1 MSSSFQ
7 STAATNIYDSPVNTF
22 VNPVT
27 VLPKTG
33 MMELADT
40 LKTINPALQTYLGG
54 VLQKEKE
61 KGILQGEI
69 DVLMASPEKLKEFSN
84 ALKSSNKKEAR
95 QILGN
100 NIFVRAGIE
109 KRLAIN
115 NGLAIEGKLN
125 QFLNNKTI
133 TVEGTDG
140 STRQVPL
147 KEFSVNSEEF
157 KGAISEFSET
167 RKQDVTGIRPSFIN
181 QYFMPE
187 VANAVSKAYINQEK
201 NNREFVT
208 EQTNTTLKDNVLA
221 NFSTIDFSNFDEID
235 FSNPDSFINIAIEN
249 MQTEINY
256 LDAIGAINSVS
267 PTAMKNNVMEIA
279 ETIFN
284 TELRRGKSG
293 VIAVQNFRTVI
304 EKLKVGPE
312 QTLKDGTKI
321 QSTLGDFLGEDWN
334 KMKARFVTNENAYD
348 TFKKK
353 KIAKVIRP
361 RIENL
366 LDKFEF
372 QITGA
377 DETTRYNTEGLEALQ
392 ALFPDTPKI
401 FLEVL
406 EDVDV
411 SRDQFY
417 DDFATDILN
426 QNFVSPL
433 EALNRLR
440 EFEASLGTT
449 VTEEDTTELNALKK
463 MITTH
468 LGKDSLALYRPRI
481 NELINQ
487 SKDILGGNNLAD
499 RWKSKT
505 QKGKDIEL
513 KYYDATNKFNKAIIE
528 IGKRNLDPK
537 TFAAEIEQA
546 MVNYAADI
554 TRINNRKTTDSYV
567 LNEGGVWSKAQE
579 QLGIQLKEEESKG
592 QITVSQNTFETMQT
606 NGEVEE
612 RDGKFYI
619 KGSETLINVTEGTTA
634 PVEVKKKEDNNVSFK
649 DRIKNLFIKPESTSS
664 IMGGNLGA
672 TDGALI
678 ASSNEDTVPIGGGE
692 NFKEEFNT
700 WLKTN
705 YGFETDSKRYKNLP
719 NYMKITLKESYRDEA
734 AKGKSTYSDVSN
746 TNQSINPP
754 TPNGNNILAGEGGS
768 KIPTEAGEDM
778 DRQGGGV
785 LKNNLE
791 LMTDR
796 FDKFN
801 GAVSYGSSARGSN
814 LEKDPNFIT
823 KIEKDGFSHAYADKS
838 SKEVIDKA
846 KEIYVDLVMNNT
858 KENIEAKYAIAQM
871 VLTEAILT
879 SEEDMIGVMQSVL
892 MRVARARLGIRE
904 FPFGAYS
911 KDIITEMLRPS
922 QYVGLADAG
931 VKTKE
936 QLLIKEPI
944 KEDEET
950 LKRVIDILW
959 NVDPQGSKSII

>member
-1 MSSSFQ
+1 MTNSFQ
-7 STAATNIYDSPVNTF
+7 STAATNIYDSPVDTF

-40 LKTINPALQTYLGG
+40 LKTINPALQTYLQG
-54 VLQKEKE
+54 QIEKE
-61 KGILQGEI
+61 KQAGILQGEI
-69 DVLMASPEKLKEFSN
+69 DVLMANPEKLKEFSN

-95 QILGN
+95 NILGN

-125 QFLNNKTI
+125 EFLNNKSI

-140 STRQVPL
+140 TTRQVPL

-187 VANAVSKAYINQEK
+187 VAKSVSKAYINQEK

-208 EQTNTTLKDNVLA
+208 QQTNTTLKDNILA

-353 KIAKVIRP
+353 KIAEVIRP

-426 QNFVSPL
+426 QNFTSPL

-449 VTEEDTTELNALKK
+449 VTEEDTTELTILKK

-505 QKGKDIEL
+505 TKGKNIEL

-528 IGKRNLDPK
+528 IGKRNLDPE

-546 MVNYAADI
+546 MVDYAADI
-554 TRINNRKTTDSYV
+554 TRINNPKTTNSYV
-567 LNEGGVWSKAQE
+567 LNEGGVWKKAQE

-619 KGSETLINVTEGTTA
+619 KGSETLINVIEGTTA
-634 PVEVKKKEDNNVSFK
+634 PVEEKKKEDNNVGF
-649 DRIKNLFIKPESTSS
+649 RERLKNLFIKPETKSS
-664 IMGGNLGA
+664 IDNNA
-672 TDGALI
+672 NI
-678 ASSNEDTVPIGGGE
+678 IPASFTNTSTETKQNNTV
-692 NFKEEFNT
+692 
-700 WLKTN
+700 
-705 YGFETDSKRYKNLP
+705 
-719 NYMKITLKESYRDEA
+719 
-734 AKGKSTYSDVSN
+734 
-746 TNQSINPP
+746 
-754 TPNGNNILAGEGGS
+754 LAGEGGS
-768 KIPTEAGEDM
+768 QVPTEAGEDM

-791 LMTDR
+791 LMTDK

-801 GAVSYGSSARGSN
+801 GAVSYGSSARGTK
-814 LEKDPNFIT
+814 LEQDPNFIT

-858 KENIEAKYAIAQM
+858 KENVEAKYAIAQM

-911 KDIITEMLRPS
+911 KDIITEILRPS
-922 QYVGLADAG
+922 QYVG

-959 NVDPQGSKSII
+959 NIDPQGSKTII

>member
-1 MSSSFQ
+1 MTNSFQ
-7 STAATNIYDSPVNTF
+7 STAATNIYDSPVDTF

-40 LKTINPALQTYLGG
+40 LKTINPALQTYLQG
-54 VLQKEKE
+54 QIEKE
-61 KGILQGEI
+61 KQAGILQGEI
-69 DVLMASPEKLKEFSN
+69 DVLMANPEKLKEFSN

-95 QILGN
+95 NILGN

-125 QFLNNKTI
+125 EFLNNKSI

-140 STRQVPL
+140 TTRQVPL

-187 VANAVSKAYINQEK
+187 VAKSVSKAYINQEK

-208 EQTNTTLKDNVLA
+208 QQTNTTLKDNILA

-353 KIAKVIRP
+353 KIAEVIRP

-426 QNFVSPL
+426 QNFTSPL

-449 VTEEDTTELNALKK
+449 VTEEDTTELTILKK

-505 QKGKDIEL
+505 TKGKNIEL

-528 IGKRNLDPK
+528 IGKRNLDPE

-546 MVNYAADI
+546 MVDYAADI
-554 TRINNRKTTDSYV
+554 TRINNPKTTNSYV
-567 LNEGGVWSKAQE
+567 LNEGGVWKKAQE

-619 KGSETLINVTEGTTA
+619 KGSETLINVIEGTTA
-634 PVEVKKKEDNNVSFK
+634 PVEEKKKEDNNVGF
-649 DRIKNLFIKPESTSS
+649 RERLKNLFIKPETKSS
-664 IMGGNLGA
+664 IDNNA
-672 TDGALI
+672 NI
-678 ASSNEDTVPIGGGE
+678 IPASFTNTSTETKQNNTV
-692 NFKEEFNT
+692 
-700 WLKTN
+700 
-705 YGFETDSKRYKNLP
+705 
-719 NYMKITLKESYRDEA
+719 
-734 AKGKSTYSDVSN
+734 
-746 TNQSINPP
+746 
-754 TPNGNNILAGEGGS
+754 LAGEGGS
-768 KIPTEAGEDM
+768 QVPTEAGEDM

-791 LMTDR
+791 LMTDK

-801 GAVSYGSSARGSN
+801 GAVSYGSSARGTK
-814 LEKDPNFIT
+814 LEQDPNFIT

-858 KENIEAKYAIAQM
+858 KENVEAKYAIAQM

-911 KDIITEMLRPS
+911 KDIITEILRPS

-959 NVDPQGSKSII
+959 NIDPQGSKTII